1 MAYATVNDVQDRMTT
16 AMTVDQQSV
25 CGKLLDDAAVLI
37 DAYAAS
43 AAADKKKVVSCMMV
57 SRAMSSIMSPNEI
70 PTGATQGSMSAMGYS
85 QSWTVSNGAVGE
97 LYLSR
102 TEKKIL
108 GVSNSIGAY
117 SPVEE
122 LSNEGN

>member
-1 MAYATVNDVQDRMTT
+1 MAYATVNDVQARMTT
-16 AMTVDQQSV
+16 QMTPDQTQV

-37 DAYAAS
+37 DAYAPDAS
-43 AAADKKKVVSCMMV
+43 ADAKKVVSCMTV
-57 SRAMSSIMSPNEI
+57 QRAMSSYIAGGDI
-70 PTGATQGSMSAMGYS
+70 PQGATQGSMSAMGYS

-108 GVSNSIGAY
+108 GVSNRIGSY
-117 SPVEE
+117 SPLEE
-122 LSNEGN
+122 LSDAGN